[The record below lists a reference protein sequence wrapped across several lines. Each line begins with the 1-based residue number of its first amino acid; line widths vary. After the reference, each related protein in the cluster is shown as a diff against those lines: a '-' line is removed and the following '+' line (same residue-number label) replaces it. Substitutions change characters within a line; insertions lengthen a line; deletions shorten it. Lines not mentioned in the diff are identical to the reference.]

1 MTGTIILSHGFES
14 GPEATKTSAMA
25 AAAEE
30 LGWRTVRPDYREHD
44 VNGLGPA
51 VEPRCRQL
59 LALCKGIDGPLV
71 LAGSSMGSFISGLV
85 SRQVDCVG
93 LFLLAVPVMMPDHPE
108 PFDLAA
114 GVPTT
119 LVHGYADD
127 RCPAHTVWDLARQ
140 RGLDLMM
147 VPDGHRLAEHVDWIA
162 AQLGLFLQRVGTPD

>member
-1 MTGTIILSHGFES
+1 MAGTVILSHGFES

-25 AAAEE
+25 AAAERQ
-30 LGWRTVRPDYREHD
+30 GWTALRPDYREHD
-44 VNGLGPA
+44 AHGLGPA

-59 LALCKGIDGPLV
+59 QALCDDVDAPLV
-71 LAGSSMGSFISGLV
+71 LAGSSMGSFVSGLV
-85 SRQVDCVG
+85 SREVDCIG
-93 LFLLAVPVMMPDHPE
+93 LFLLAVPVMMPDFE
-108 PFDLAA
+108 KPFDLRA

-147 VPDGHRLAEHVDWIA
+147 VADGHRLADHVDWIA
-162 AQLGLFLQRVGTPD
+162 AQFALFLQRIGQPG